1 MMPACIL
8 SVKHIEESCKALN
21 LRPSKKMGQNF
32 LVDERVLS
40 DIIIAADLRKND
52 TVLEIGPGFGA
63 LTSELVKRTAGVV
76 AVELDKKLAK
86 YIKVNKLINKPER
99 LKIIQGDII
108 QLLNC
113 SIAELFYGVRYKVVA
128 NLPYQITSRVLGLL
142 LAADNKPSQIV
153 VMVQREVADRIC
165 ATAGKMS
172 VLSVMAQYYSTPEII
187 RFVSRNSSWPIPEV
201 DSAIIKL
208 KVRKLGS
215 GKVAAKEF
223 FKIVKIGFSSRR
235 KKLKNNLASVF
246 GKDKVAD
253 VFKALGLEENIRAQE
268 LDVATWMRLVH
279 GF

>member
-1 MMPACIL
+1 LRYRWQDVSFVSYGAIL
-8 SVKHIEESCKALN
+8 QHS
-21 LRPSKKMGQNF
+21 
-32 LVDERVLS
+32 
-40 DIIIAADLRKND
+40 
-52 TVLEIGPGFGA
+52 
-63 LTSELVKRTAGVV
+63 
-76 AVELDKKLAK
+76 
-86 YIKVNKLINKPER
+86 
-99 LKIIQGDII
+99 GD
-108 QLLNC
+108 
-113 SIAELFYGVRYKVVA
+113 Y
-128 NLPYQITSRVLGLL
+128 
-142 LAADNKPSQIV
+142 
-153 VMVQREVADRIC
+153 
-165 ATAGKMS
+165 
-172 VLSVMAQYYSTPEII
+172 